1 MDGVVLD
8 INHNNREGVLRCH
21 QGNRYA
27 FSLAEWKSQEAP
39 RRGDKVDFL
48 PLGTLATEIYFLE
61 RAATPEPTP
70 APGAS
75 AQAVSPSPAAH
86 TPPSSQSQSQS
97 RERVNTNPTSGK
109 ATFSHTSGL
118 AVTSFIFSLIGLF
131 FFGSLIAIICGHIA
145 LHKIRES
152 AGVLTG
158 AGLAITGLVLGY
170 LGLLGSILWIGYQ
183 VYHQQ
188 L

>member
-70 APGAS
+70 APNAS
-75 AQAVSPSPAAH
+75 AQAATPSPTAH
-86 TPPSSQSQSQS
+86 ASPTSQPQSS
-97 RERVNTNPTSGK
+97 ERVNANPASGK

-170 LGLLGSILWIGYQ
+170 LGLLGTVLWIGYQ
-183 VYHQQ
+183 AYHQQ

>member
-61 RAATPEPTP
+61 RAATPEQPS
-70 APGAS
+70 APS
-75 AQAVSPSPAAH
+75 AAAHATGPVPAAQ
-86 TPPSSQSQSQS
+86 TAPPSQPRQRPSVSSS
-97 RERVNTNPTSGK
+97 SGK

-131 FFGSLIAIICGHIA
+131 FFGSLVAIICGHIA
-145 LHKIRES
+145 LHKIRAS

-170 LGLLGSILWIGYQ
+170 LGFFGSILWIGYQ
-183 VYHQQ
+183 AYQQQ

>member
-61 RAATPEPTP
+61 RAATAEQPS
-70 APGAS
+70 APSAS
-75 AQAVSPSPAAH
+75 AQATGPAPAAQTAPPSQPRERPSVSPS
-86 TPPSSQSQSQS
+86 SD
-97 RERVNTNPTSGK
+97 K

-131 FFGSLIAIICGHIA
+131 FFGSLVAIICGHIA

-170 LGLLGSILWIGYQ
+170 LGLLGTILWIGYQ
-183 VYHQQ
+183 AYHQQ